1 MLIFLSHKKRYFP
14 FIQTGHTTQWTL
26 ELMIYQAQKSNNCL
40 PNMFAVSPPECVFAL
55 DLDGLKKPN
64 ITFWTVWQ
72 DSQLLGCGALKTLDD
87 THGEIKSMRTTSAA
101 RNKGVASTLLRH
113 ILDNAKQK
121 GLNKIS
127 LETGSQDFFAPARK
141 LYAKHEFRECDP
153 FSDYKLDPHSVFMS
167 RTL

>member
-1 MLIFLSHKKRYFP
+1 MDIRIDDLSGSEIKQLLTEH
-14 FIQTGHTTQWTL
+14 L
-26 ELMIYQAQKSNNCL
+26 ED
-40 PNMFAVSPPECVFAL
+40 MFAVSPPECVFAL

-113 ILDNAKQK
+113 ILDAAKQK

-153 FSDYKLDPHSVFMS
+153 FSDYKLDPHSVFMT